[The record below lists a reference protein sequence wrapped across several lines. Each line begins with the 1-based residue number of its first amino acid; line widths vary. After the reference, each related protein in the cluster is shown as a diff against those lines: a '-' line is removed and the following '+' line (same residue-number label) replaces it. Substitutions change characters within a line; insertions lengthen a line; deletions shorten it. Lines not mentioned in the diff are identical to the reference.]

1 MQLYQFLD
9 WNQSFCFVCFVF
21 LWKSPSCLH
30 LEYLFAGTG
39 RWTTPHPEEF
49 QREFSSLTTSISVL
63 FCFFFCFFLSFARK
77 RSKRWTLWEINV
89 TKRSTVASE
98 EYRCLP
104 RPSPSSACFCDT
116 ISPASVTWASQIRAT
131 CFIFT
136 EMLTSVLL
144 LRNDFSSDQTD
155 QTDVVWRLWRATFSF
170 FSAKVISA
178 VTSAV
183 PDGHVKVVS
192 NTSYWPRQAE
202 LANVLVSHSMI
213 LHLA

>member
-9 WNQSFCFVCFVF
+9 WNQSFCFVSFVF

-98 EYRCLP
+98 EYRCLRGLHLHQHVSATLFP
-104 RPSPSSACFCDT
+104 R
-116 ISPASVTWASQIRAT
+116 
-131 CFIFT
+131 
-136 EMLTSVLL
+136 
-144 LRNDFSSDQTD
+144 LRNMGVTD
-155 QTDVVWRLWRATFSF
+155 QSNLFYFHRNAYVCFASAKWLFVGPNWPNWRCLKTVESNF
-170 FSAKVISA
+170 FFLSAKVISA